1 MARRD
6 GGVLDALDADAVRRW
21 CRLGLVALEAA
32 RAEINSLNVFPV
44 ADADTGTNLYLT
56 LQSAVEAEDDES
68 ANSSD
73 LAETATAVAQ
83 LCLLGA
89 RGSSGVILSQL
100 LRGVA
105 EVLAAER
112 RPPRGLAL
120 TSAFE
125 RAVEL
130 AYAAV
135 SQPVE
140 GTMLTV
146 SRVAAEAAR
155 ATGSDDLGVVVGAA
169 QLAAYEALALTPS
182 QLDVLSRAG
191 VVDAGGRGIVVLL
204 DVLKAVVDERELALP
219 ESRVAE
225 PMLDGSDLAVPMP
238 PAYEVMY
245 LIDADDDRIAGLR
258 AALDEIGN
266 AVVVSG
272 GDGLWNVHVHT
283 DDAAA
288 AINIGAVAGRPHS
301 VRITEMADQRARA
314 ADPLK
319 PAEAHAE
326 DLAPAAA
333 LGPAGAVP
341 TGRLVVVVLDVG
353 SAGLALRTLLTN
365 AGAHVV
371 EAVNPA
377 AIADDLAGLRVPEV
391 VVLVEAAGT
400 LGDHVRLA
408 VGSSTADITL
418 ILVEAPVQLLS
429 AVAVHDPHRP
439 LPDDAAAMAVAVA
452 NTRHATVGPAADD
465 QLVVRALGAIERLLG
480 EDGELVTV
488 VSVAEVGSMIAD
500 RLANARPEIDVNQL
514 TVDMLG
520 SVVWLGVE

>member
-1 MARRD
+1 
-6 GGVLDALDADAVRRW
+6 VLDALDADAVRRW

-56 LQSAVEAEDDES
+56 LQSAVDADDDPFAS
-68 ANSSD
+68 SSD

-120 TSAFE
+120 TAAFE

-155 ATGSDDLGVVVGAA
+155 ATGSDDLGVVVEAA

-204 DVLKAVVDERELALP
+204 DVLKAVVSEGELALP

-225 PMLDGSDLAVPMP
+225 PILDGSDPAAPLA

-245 LIDADDDRIAGLR
+245 LIDAADDRIAGLR

-288 AINIGAVAGRPHS
+288 AVNVGAAAGRPHN
-301 VRITEMADQRARA
+301 VRVTELADQRARP
-314 ADPLK
+314 ADQVQ
-319 PAEAHAE
+319 
-326 DLAPAAA
+326 APAGGG
-333 LGPAGAVP
+333 L
-341 TGRLVVVVLDVG
+341 TGRQVVVVLDVG
-353 SAGLALRTLLTN
+353 SAGLALRALLAN

-371 EAVNPA
+371 EAVDPA
-377 AIADDLAGLRVPEV
+377 AVAGELAGAAAPEL

-400 LGDHVRLA
+400 LADQVRLA
-408 VGSSTADITL
+408 VGASAAHIIVIPVD
-418 ILVEAPVQLLS
+418 APVQFLS

-439 LPDDAAAMAVAVA
+439 LPDDAAAMGVAVA
-452 NTRHATVGPAADD
+452 STRHATVASAADD
-465 QLVVRALGAIERLLG
+465 QLVVGALGEIERLLG

-488 VSVAEVGSMIAD
+488 VSGAEVGSRIAD
-500 RLANARPEIDVNQL
+500 RLANERPEIDVNQL
-514 TVDMLG
+514 TVDALG